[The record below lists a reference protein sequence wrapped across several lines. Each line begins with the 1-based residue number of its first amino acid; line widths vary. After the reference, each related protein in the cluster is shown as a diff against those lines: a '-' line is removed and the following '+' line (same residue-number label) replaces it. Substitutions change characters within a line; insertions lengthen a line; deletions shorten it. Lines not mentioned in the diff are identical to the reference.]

1 MAVGNVDAAEP
12 IRWQLTRSE
21 HDNFEVPVR
30 CSERAVNVTSL
41 DAPAVENLTGTV
53 ACAKEKLCHVIQ
65 NADLCTRF
73 MALTYITTI
82 GTGLATAAWILLS
95 QVNDRHAGARQR

>member
-1 MAVGNVDAAEP
+1 MTMAVGNVDAAEP

-53 ACAKEKLCHVIQ
+53 ACAKEKLCHVKTQ
-65 NADLCTRF
+65 TFELGSWR
-73 MALTYITTI
+73 
-82 GTGLATAAWILLS
+82 
-95 QVNDRHAGARQR
+95 